1 MMIYQPTVNSLDRV
15 VWHGGESTQL
25 HYEKLSHGKW
35 LERDVQTL
43 GSGLPRGMSEMQTEM
58 AEYYQL
64 SQLLEQ
70 ERTKQ
75 LM

>member
-1 MMIYQPTVNSLDRV
+1 MMIYQPTVDSLDRV

-25 HYEKLSHGKW
+25 YYEKLSHGKW

-43 GSGLPRGMSEMQTEM
+43 GSGLPKGMSEMQAEM
-58 AEYYQL
+58 VEYYQL

>member
-1 MMIYQPTVNSLDRV
+1 MMIYQPTVDSLDRV

-25 HYEKLSHGKW
+25 CYEKLSHGKW

-43 GSGLPRGMSEMQTEM
+43 GSGLPSGMSEMHTEM
-58 AEYYQL
+58 VEYYQL
-64 SQLLEQ
+64 SQVLEQ
-70 ERTKQ
+70 ERIKQ

>member
-1 MMIYQPTVNSLDRV
+1 MIYQPTVDSLDRV

-25 HYEKLSHGKW
+25 CYEKLSHGKW

-43 GSGLPRGMSEMQTEM
+43 GSGLPSGMSEMHTEM
-58 AEYYQL
+58 VEYYQL
-64 SQLLEQ
+64 SQVLEQ
-70 ERTKQ
+70 ERIKQ

>member
-1 MMIYQPTVNSLDRV
+1 MMIYQPTVDSLDRV

-25 HYEKLSHGKW
+25 YYEKLSHGKW

-43 GSGLPRGMSEMQTEM
+43 GSGLPSGMSEMQAEM
-58 AEYYQL
+58 VEYYQL

>member
-1 MMIYQPTVNSLDRV
+1 MMIYQPTVNSIDRV

-25 HYEKLSHGKW
+25 HYEKFINDMW

-43 GSGLPRGMSEMQTEM
+43 GSGLPRGMSEMHAEM
-58 AEYYQL
+58 VEYYQL
-64 SQLLEQ
+64 SQVLEQ
-70 ERTKQ
+70 ERIKQ